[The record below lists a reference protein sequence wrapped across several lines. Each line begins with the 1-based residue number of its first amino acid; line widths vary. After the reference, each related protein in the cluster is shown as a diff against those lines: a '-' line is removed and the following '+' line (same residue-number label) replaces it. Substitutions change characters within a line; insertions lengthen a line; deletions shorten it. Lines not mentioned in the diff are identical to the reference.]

1 MRAQPKKSAD
11 MIEEARKALR
21 DWAQRVEN
29 EEIADRVGCS
39 VRSVQ
44 NWLADKKMTRLSAK
58 CVLDAW
64 SKS

>member
-1 MRAQPKKSAD
+1 